1 MGLFGDGLGGTL
13 DLHCCS
19 TTYLCP
25 EGLLGRADLGFA
37 STASGQGVL
46 TRTLWDGQSPCA
58 EIFLRGGG
66 WGLAWRY
73 QCK

>member
-25 EGLLGRADLGFA
+25 EGLLGRADLRLCFD
-37 STASGQGVL
+37 
-46 TRTLWDGQSPCA
+46 R
-58 EIFLRGGG
+58 LRAGRPDPHSLG
-66 WGLAWRY
+66 WTIAVRGDLLEGWWVGSSVEVSV
-73 QCK
+73 